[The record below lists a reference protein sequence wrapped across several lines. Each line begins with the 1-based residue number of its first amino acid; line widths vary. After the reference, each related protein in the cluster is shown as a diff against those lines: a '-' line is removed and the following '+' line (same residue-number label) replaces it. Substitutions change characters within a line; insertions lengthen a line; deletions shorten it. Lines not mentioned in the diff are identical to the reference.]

1 MFNMDLWITLV
12 CGAIVWGAVLSAGK
26 LAVYAVKTTKGKR
39 K

>member
-1 MFNMDLWITLV
+1 MFSMDLWISLV

-26 LAVYAVKTTKGKR
+26 LTVQAVKTTKGKR